1 MAIRFET
8 AYVNGIRL
16 RVAVQK
22 PGKALPGAPLI
33 LLVHGWPESWYSWR
47 HQIPVLAEAGYRVA
61 AMDLRGYG
69 GSDSPPAIADYSMIN
84 MTNDVAGVAKY
95 LDADK
100 VILVGH
106 DWGAPIVWVTAIRYP
121 ELVSAVVGMSVPH
134 LRRGSRDITTIYR
147 QIFREN
153 FFYQLYF
160 QTPGVA
166 EAELEADIDTSLRK
180 IYYAASG
187 DCTKADR
194 GFMGG
199 NGEKTGMLDG
209 MVNPDPFPDWM
220 RQEDLDYFAEQFR
233 QSGFRGSINRYRNFE
248 RDWRE
253 LPELSEKLVEQPAL
267 FIAGSRDP
275 VLTYIPGKRLDQE
288 MDGMYTNLRA
298 KVIIEGGGHWIQQE
312 RPDEVNNALLA
323 FLSGLRQ
330 ASGVPAHQGLP

>member
-1 MAIRFET
+1 MDTRFET
-8 AYVNGIRL
+8 IHVNGIRL

-22 PGKALPGAPLI
+22 PDKPLPGEPLI

-84 MTNDVAGVAKY
+84 MSNDVAGVAKS
-95 LDADK
+95 LGANK

-147 QIFREN
+147 QIFKDR

-166 EAELEADIDTSLRK
+166 EAELEADIETSLRK

-187 DCTKADR
+187 DCTEEDR
-194 GFMGG
+194 GFMSG

-209 MVNPDPFPDWM
+209 MVDPVPFPDWLT
-220 RQEDLDYFAEQFR
+220 QDDLDYFVKQFR
-233 QSGFRGSINRYRNFE
+233 KSGFRGSINRYRNFE

-288 MDGMYTNLRA
+288 MDGMYTDLRG

-312 RPDEVNNALLA
+312 RPAETNRAVLR
-323 FLSGLRQ
+323 FLESLN
-330 ASGVPAHQGLP
+330 SD